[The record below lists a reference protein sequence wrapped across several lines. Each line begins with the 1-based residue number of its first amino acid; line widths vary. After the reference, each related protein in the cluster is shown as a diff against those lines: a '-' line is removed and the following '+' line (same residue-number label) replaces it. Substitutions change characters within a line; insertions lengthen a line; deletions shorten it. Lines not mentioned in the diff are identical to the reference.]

1 MFQCIIIY
9 YPSLTLNF
17 KKFSF
22 CISIIQKKKFII
34 FKEIYNHIVLSE
46 NQKNNTICSLIK

>member
-34 FKEIYNHIVLSE
+34 FKEIYNHILFS
-46 NQKNNTICSLIK
+46 QKTKKIIPFAV